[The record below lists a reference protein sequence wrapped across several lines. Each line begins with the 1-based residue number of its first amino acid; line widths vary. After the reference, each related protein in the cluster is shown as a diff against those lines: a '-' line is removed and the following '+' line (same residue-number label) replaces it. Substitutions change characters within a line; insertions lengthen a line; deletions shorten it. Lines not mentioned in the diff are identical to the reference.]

1 MIRIILIMAVAI
13 LVLFVFRLVKLLS
26 KFGSGSRPN
35 VDDLKDR
42 ASKLR
47 NKYKDLEEADFRDV
61 TPSDEESD
69 PSKKN
74 NA

>member
-1 MIRIILIMAVAI
+1 LSRIIIIIAAA
-13 LVLFVFRLVKLLS
+13 LVILFVYRLVKLLS
-26 KFGSGSRPN
+26 KFRSGSRPN

-42 ASKLR
+42 ANHLK

-61 TPSDEESD
+61 TPPKEERD